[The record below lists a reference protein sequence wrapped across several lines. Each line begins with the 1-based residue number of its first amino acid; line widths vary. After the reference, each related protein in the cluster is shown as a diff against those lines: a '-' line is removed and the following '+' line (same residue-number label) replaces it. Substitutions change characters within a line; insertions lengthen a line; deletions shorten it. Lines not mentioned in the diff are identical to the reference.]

1 LSDPISVSAKPKIKV
16 SKAKLACA
24 YKLIYEKKRCEIKED
39 FEMGEKPKTTDHR
52 NMHAI
57 ILGVLGII
65 LLIAGV
71 AIATI
76 HSHLRGSGLGT
87 LCIVVGVVLLIIAL
101 LRFYYKRA

>member
-1 LSDPISVSAKPKIKV
+1 MRKETLSSDGEFV
-16 SKAKLACA
+16 
-24 YKLIYEKKRCEIKED
+24 
-39 FEMGEKPKTTDHR
+39 MGERGKTTNSR

-57 ILGVLGII
+57 ILSVIGVI

-71 AIATI
+71 AVATI

-87 LCIVVGVVLLIIAL
+87 ALIVLGVVLLVIAV

>member
-1 LSDPISVSAKPKIKV
+1 MGA
-16 SKAKLACA
+16 
-24 YKLIYEKKRCEIKED
+24 KED
-39 FEMGEKPKTTDHR
+39 FEMGEKGKTTDHR

-57 ILGVLGII
+57 ILSVIGII

-71 AIATI
+71 AVATI

-87 LCIVVGVVLLIIAL
+87 ILIVIGVVLLVIAV